1 MVSRRKFFSIAIM
14 MFVLLFMFQFSM
26 VLRDRQ
32 NTYDVNSN
40 LAPKQNDGKN
50 VWKNE
55 ELDPASVGTTDR
67 RYVLFVGDSSSDMA
81 EAVSRWCTYAKWD
94 ISKCS
99 SMEKFKENDKNLP
112 GMLILE
118 SEKYALDDNLKK
130 IEELEQKGV
139 IIVFGCLE
147 DPKNIEKNQELQD
160 FLGIYKIVSKK
171 TELTGAK
178 LFEGLLLG
186 GEVIYETPED
196 KDERDRQ
203 DLQLNVPWYQ
213 VGSGTKTYMVGM
225 FKEETSR
232 DIKNEDLPTLIWR
245 NGMYRGSIFAV
256 VGDYLK
262 DSTASGILDGML
274 TEASEY
280 SIYPIVIAQN
290 LSMVNFPGFAD
301 ENNAEMMELYSQSV
315 TGVGRDVIWP
325 TLISI
330 VEHSDLKMTCFIQPQ
345 ADYKDGIEPDSE
357 FLEFYLKQFKE
368 QSAEAGLSMEY
379 KSADSLEEKVDRDG
393 EFFANADSDYRYGAA
408 FAEERDLT
416 DVLNLSEIKLLKN
429 VSTLICEYTEKHPV
443 VSYASDSITLQPVVG
458 DGMHYTYSAD
468 FRMRS
473 IQSALGYT
481 NIMLNLQDIF
491 WPQNEKD
498 RWEIME
504 RRFASNLL
512 TYWNKFNCF
521 TATTLSESDRRVRTF
536 LNVDYTESREENVIT
551 LNTTKADS
559 WFILRTHGE
568 KIEDIEGGSQTK
580 IEKDAY
586 LIHAEDHTV
595 KIQVDEPGLSYDSR
609 HQ

>member
-1 MVSRRKFFSIAIM
+1 
-14 MFVLLFMFQFSM
+14 
-26 VLRDRQ
+26 
-32 NTYDVNSN
+32 
-40 LAPKQNDGKN
+40 
-50 VWKNE
+50 
-55 ELDPASVGTTDR
+55 
-67 RYVLFVGDSSSDMA
+67 
-81 EAVSRWCTYAKWD
+81 
-94 ISKCS
+94 
-99 SMEKFKENDKNLP
+99 
-112 GMLILE
+112 
-118 SEKYALDDNLKK
+118 
-130 IEELEQKGV
+130 
-139 IIVFGCLE
+139 
-147 DPKNIEKNQELQD
+147 
-160 FLGIYKIVSKK
+160 
-171 TELTGAK
+171 
-178 LFEGLLLG
+178 
-186 GEVIYETPED
+186 
-196 KDERDRQ
+196 
-203 DLQLNVPWYQ
+203 
-213 VGSGTKTYMVGM
+213 
-225 FKEETSR
+225 
-232 DIKNEDLPTLIWR
+232 
-245 NGMYRGSIFAV
+245 
-256 VGDYLK
+256 
-262 DSTASGILDGML
+262 
-274 TEASEY
+274 
-280 SIYPIVIAQN
+280 
-290 LSMVNFPGFAD
+290 
-301 ENNAEMMELYSQSV
+301 MELYSQSV

-330 VEHSDLKMTCFIQPQ
+330 VEHSDLKMTCFIQPK

-408 FAEERDLT
+408 FSEERDLT
-416 DVLNLSEIKLLKN
+416 DVLNLSEIKLLKD

-443 VSYASDSITLQPVVG
+443 VSYASDSITLQSVVG

-468 FRMRS
+468 LRMRS